1 MKITPLE
8 TVLTENKS
16 QSRFADLVGVHQTA
30 ISKANRENRNIFVI
44 EDEKG
49 VSAFEIKPVFN
60 TSPNL
65 EIISDCLLK
74 QLETT

>member
-49 VSAFEIKPVFN
+49 VSAFEIKAVFN
-60 TSPNL
+60 TKPNL
-65 EIISDCLLK
+65 DIISDCLLK